1 MTPAQCR
8 AARALL
14 GWSLAKLAAAANLDT
29 TTVRDFEGQRRP
41 SKPMT
46 VNLVRR
52 ALEEAGI
59 EIIGDAEDGARL
71 GSRTRAVGTP

>member
-1 MTPAQCR
+1 MTPSQCR

-14 GWSLAKLAAAANLDT
+14 GWSRAKLAAVANLDIS
-29 TTVRDFEGQRRP
+29 TVGDFERQRRV
-41 SKPMT
+41 SQQVT

-59 EIIGDAEDGARL
+59 EFAGDDERGVHLSSRQGAV
-71 GSRTRAVGTP
+71 TTP